1 MRRKHRWSHR
11 LAEHIIEHRS
21 LYLFVTV
28 LFFVGIVFGAVIVNT
43 LDANKKSELMQYL
56 QHFFHSL
63 AQEDIADPFIAFQHS
78 IGDYVKMLALLWILG
93 LSVIGIPVLLV
104 YLFFKGLVIGFTI
117 GFLINQ
123 LSWKGV
129 GFALAAVL
137 PINLIVVP
145 VLLVLAVAGIHF
157 SITLV
162 RNRFI
167 NNRGPIYPPFVR
179 YSLLATA
186 MTVCLLFVA
195 FTEAYIS
202 PIFMRQALPL

>member
-1 MRRKHRWSHR
+1 MRRKRRWGHR
-11 LAEHIIEHRS
+11 LAEHIMEHRS
-21 LYLFVTV
+21 LYLFVSV

-43 LDANKKSELMQYL
+43 LDVGKKTELLQYL
-56 QHFFHSL
+56 QHFFRGL
-63 AQEDIADPFIAFQHS
+63 AQEDIADPLIAFQHS

-137 PINLIVVP
+137 PINLIVIP
-145 VLLVLAVAGIHF
+145 VLLVLAVAGIRF

-167 NNRGPIYPPFVR
+167 NNRGPIYPQFVH

-202 PIFMRQALPL
+202 PMLMRQALPL